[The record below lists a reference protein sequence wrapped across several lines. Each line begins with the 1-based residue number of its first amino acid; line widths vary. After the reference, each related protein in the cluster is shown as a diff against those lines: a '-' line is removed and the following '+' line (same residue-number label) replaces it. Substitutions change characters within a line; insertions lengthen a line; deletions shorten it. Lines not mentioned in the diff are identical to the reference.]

1 MPAPR
6 HGRLVN
12 RVSWPKGAKSVAG
25 AAWAVGERPD
35 GGRAG
40 IGGSVFWLSLPVEDS
55 FPDIVLSRETA

>member
-6 HGRLVN
+6 HGRLVS

-25 AAWAVGERPD
+25 AARAVGERP
-35 GGRAG
+35 G

-55 FPDIVLSRETA
+55 FPDIVSSRETA